1 MAEKVVS
8 IYPKKKLVSYL
19 ENVFDQQISFEEFL
33 KERKN
38 DYQKEFGAILLN
50 QSLSPESFCQRK
62 AELKNSRLSNIIARN
77 LYNCLDHFNQASL
90 NPTSL
95 LIKRNFSLCK
105 LDRIMM

>member
-1 MAEKVVS
+1 MAEKVAS
-8 IYPKKKLVSYL
+8 IHPKKKPVRYL

-62 AELKNSRLSNIIARN
+62 AELKNSRLSNIIAEI
-77 LYNCLDHFNQASL
+77 YMYVDHFNQASL

-95 LIKRNFSLCK
+95 LGRKNFLSVNLTG
-105 LDRIMM
+105 L